1 MKLEFLVR
9 GINENT
15 MKDKR
20 RENGQATGIGSH
32 QQGF

>member
-15 MKDKR
+15 MKGKR
-20 RENGQATGIGSH
+20 RENGQATGISSH
-32 QQGF
+32 QRGF